1 MLLCYA
7 EFVFV
12 LCRFRSLAVNEYKS
26 LGVRIV
32 WTAVKFPNEIELE
45 NGDIAGM
52 HSIITQIKV
61 QFGFLDFSF

>member
-1 MLLCYA
+1 M
-7 EFVFV
+7 FV

-52 HSIITQIKV
+52 HDARHEKTDLKV
-61 QFGFLDFSF
+61 AVRILLLLWH